1 MVLIE
6 VLLEMVTDVGAPL
19 FVNVAMSSGTVFAVG
34 VEVQLPPVVHSPPP
48 QVVPQGRCYRIRT
61 GERPSKKS
69 WAGFVLT
76 RVTRISY
83 G

>member
-34 VEVQLPPVVHSPPP
+34 V
-48 QVVPQGRCYRIRT
+48 
-61 GERPSKKS
+61 
-69 WAGFVLT
+69 
-76 RVTRISY
+76 
-83 G
+83 